1 MNRQHGIPP
10 SPHRHRPDANP
21 IWERASACSLSV
33 TDPETRSIGNTMSK
47 RTTLL
52 TLTLIALLGGAAPLL
67 GACNTTAGAGKDIS
81 KVGDKIEEE
90 AVENTP

>member
-1 MNRQHGIPP
+1 MF
-10 SPHRHRPDANP
+10 
-21 IWERASACSLSV
+21 
-33 TDPETRSIGNTMSK
+33 K

-52 TLTLIALLGGAAPLL
+52 TVTLIALLGGAAPLL
-67 GACNTTAGAGKDIS
+67 GACNTTAGADKDIS

>member
-1 MNRQHGIPP
+1 
-10 SPHRHRPDANP
+10 
-21 IWERASACSLSV
+21 
-33 TDPETRSIGNTMSK
+33 MSK

-52 TLTLIALLGGAAPLL
+52 TLTLIALLGAGSLL

>member
-1 MNRQHGIPP
+1 MGFLQARTGI
-10 SPHRHRPDANP
+10 AEYATP
-21 IWERASACSLSV
+21 IWGRASACSLSV
-33 TDPETRSIGNTMSK
+33 TAPVTQIIGNAMFK

-52 TLTLIALLGGAAPLL
+52 TLTLITLLGAAPLL

>member
-1 MNRQHGIPP
+1 MLPFRDG
-10 SPHRHRPDANP
+10 
-21 IWERASACSLSV
+21 
-33 TDPETRSIGNTMSK
+33 PETQIIGNAMFK

-52 TLTLIALLGGAAPLL
+52 TLTLITLLGAAPLL

>member
-1 MNRQHGIPP
+1 MF
-10 SPHRHRPDANP
+10 
-21 IWERASACSLSV
+21 
-33 TDPETRSIGNTMSK
+33 K

-52 TLTLIALLGGAAPLL
+52 TLTMIALLGAAPLL

-90 AVENTP
+90 AVEHTP

>member
-1 MNRQHGIPP
+1 MGFPQARTGIAE
-10 SPHRHRPDANP
+10 HATP
-21 IWERASACSLSV
+21 IWGRASACSLSV
-33 TDPETRSIGNTMSK
+33 TAPETQIIGNAMFK

>member
-1 MNRQHGIPP
+1 MF
-10 SPHRHRPDANP
+10 
-21 IWERASACSLSV
+21 
-33 TDPETRSIGNTMSK
+33 K

-52 TLTLIALLGGAAPLL
+52 TLTLIALLGAAPLL

>member
-1 MNRQHGIPP
+1 MF
-10 SPHRHRPDANP
+10 
-21 IWERASACSLSV
+21 
-33 TDPETRSIGNTMSK
+33 K

-52 TLTLIALLGGAAPLL
+52 TLTLITLLGAAAPLL

>member
-1 MNRQHGIPP
+1 MGFSQARTGITE
-10 SPHRHRPDANP
+10 HTTP
-21 IWERASACSLSV
+21 IWGRVSDCSLSV
-33 TDPETRSIGNTMSK
+33 TAPETQIIGNAMFK

-52 TLTLIALLGGAAPLL
+52 TLTLITLLGAAPLL